1 MSRRPRP
8 GTDPRTYTDLMKTM
22 KIRSAFHLLIPVI
35 IMASIVFTG
44 PLYSQRTRS
53 SLNAGKQRNAEKGLK
68 DNRYFFYFI
77 NASIT
82 NMGTDEEKKAFKEA
96 IQRDIIAQT
105 LYMKFLFGESWEEI
119 RKAQKILIDLYQ
131 KTLGRDIRDA
141 KHLLNK
147 FAPGVV
153 RANRYL
159 PRHYLRLGYRD
170 AEDARIDMVMA
181 DNFQERLYSMRLYRY
196 SKAIK
201 KVKHGKRYALLSLLE
216 TKLTRDVKKEF
227 GYYNFEELTK
237 LISQASADDQREYN
251 LLVHTDNYY
260 KSKDEKSFFDRT
272 WDNPELFEIKE
283 YEEYLKMQ

>member
-1 MSRRPRP
+1 
-8 GTDPRTYTDLMKTM
+8 MKPQPL
-22 KIRSAFHLLIPVI
+22 SQLLIPVI
-35 IMASIVFTG
+35 LCAIIAFAM
-44 PLYSQRTRS
+44 PLNSQRTRS

-77 NASIT
+77 NTSIT
-82 NMGTDEEKKAFKEA
+82 NMGTEEEKKAFREA

-119 RKAQKILIDLYQ
+119 RRAQKILIDLYQ
-131 KTLGRDIRDA
+131 KTLSRDIRDG
-141 KHLLNK
+141 KRLLNS

-153 RANRYL
+153 KSNLYL
-159 PRHYLRLGYRD
+159 SRHYLHLGYRD
-170 AEDARIDMVMA
+170 TEDARIDMVMA

-201 KVKHGKRYALLSLLE
+201 KVKHGKRYALFSLLE
-216 TKLTRDVKKEF
+216 TKFSRDKKKDF
-227 GYYNFEELTK
+227 GRYSYDELAQ
-237 LISQASADDQREYN
+237 LISQASADDRREYH

-260 KSKDEKSFFDRT
+260 KSKDEKSLFDST
-272 WDNPELFEIKE
+272 WDNPNLFEIKE